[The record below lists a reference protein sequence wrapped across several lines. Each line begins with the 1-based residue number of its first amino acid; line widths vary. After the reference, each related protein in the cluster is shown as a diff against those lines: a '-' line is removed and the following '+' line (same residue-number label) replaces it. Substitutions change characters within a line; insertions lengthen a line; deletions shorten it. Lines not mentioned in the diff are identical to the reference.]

1 MSDVMI
7 TALGNTVAGIGTV
20 FVILILI
27 SLIIYCF
34 NIIPVI
40 QKMFTQKPE
49 APKETKVS
57 SAPQVAAPS
66 VVTASDEVPVA
77 AIMAAIYAYEEA
89 NGYVGNGFY
98 VRSIKRRK

>member
-1 MSDVMI
+1 MNDVMVG
-7 TALGNTVAGIGTV
+7 ALGNTVAGIGTV
-20 FVILILI
+20 FIVLILI

-40 QKMFTQKPE
+40 QGMFTKKPE
-49 APKETKVS
+49 AKAETKVS
-57 SAPQVAAPS
+57 APAAPAP
-66 VVTASDEVPVA
+66 VVTASEEVPVA

>member
-1 MSDVMI
+1 MGDVLVG
-7 TALGNTVAGIGTV
+7 ALGNTIAGIGTV
-20 FVILILI
+20 FIVLILI

-40 QKMFTQKPE
+40 QGMFQKKTEPT
-49 APKETKVS
+49 ETKVS
-57 SAPQVAAPS
+57 APVAAPAPVQVS
-66 VVTASDEVPVA
+66 EEVPVA

-89 NGYVGNGFY
+89 NGYTGSGFY

>member
-1 MSDVMI
+1 MGDVLVG
-7 TALGNTVAGIGTV
+7 ALGNTFAGIGTV
-20 FVILILI
+20 FLVLILI

-40 QKMFTQKPE
+40 QGKFAKKPE
-49 APKETKVS
+49 ALKEVVK
-57 SAPQVAAPS
+57 SAPVAAP
-66 VVTASDEVPVA
+66 VAPVAEEVPVA

-89 NGYVGNGFY
+89 NGYVGTGFY